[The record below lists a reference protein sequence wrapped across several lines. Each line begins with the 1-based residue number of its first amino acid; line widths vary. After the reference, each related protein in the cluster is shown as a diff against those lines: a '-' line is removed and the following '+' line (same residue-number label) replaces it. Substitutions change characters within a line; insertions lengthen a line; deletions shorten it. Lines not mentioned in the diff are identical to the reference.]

1 MSRRTP
7 PHALLAATLAS
18 LIAGCAAPPPLKL
31 SESFTDPHVHTM
43 PSQKKAQAARPCML
57 VIDRITDARSDARVL
72 GSVAGRAVHAPADV
86 NAWLRNVL
94 GGFGGRGVQLV
105 YDANPTGDA
114 QALVGSLTL
123 KIAWVSELHTDK
135 NATTLWHL
143 QLRRGEKTVLDQD
156 FRGADTAMNWA
167 SGDGELQRMVDR
179 AFGASLDQMAA
190 EVRGAC
196 GLSS

>member
-1 MSRRTP
+1 
-7 PHALLAATLAS
+7 LLVAALAS

-31 SESFTDPHVHTM
+31 SESFTDPHAHA
-43 PSQKKAQAARPCML
+43 PPPQKKNAAGRPCVL
-57 VIDRITDARSDARVL
+57 VVDRITDARSDPRVL

-105 YDANPTGDA
+105 YDAIPSGEA
-114 QALVGSLTL
+114 RPLVGSLTL

-143 QLRRGEKTVLDQD
+143 QLRRGASTVLDQD
-156 FRGADTAMNWA
+156 FRGADTAMNWS